1 MSYEKVELTF
11 LVPVLLDLGTAIV
24 KLLRVEPGP
33 LVLRVVKGFF
43 ELNVLLKVDLSL
55 KQYVLE
61 ERICIR

>member
-1 MSYEKVELTF
+1 VKVELTF
-11 LVPVLLDLGTAIV
+11 LVPVLLDQGGASV
-24 KLLRVEPGP
+24 KLLGVEPGP

-43 ELNVLLKVDLSL
+43 ELNVLLKVDLPL